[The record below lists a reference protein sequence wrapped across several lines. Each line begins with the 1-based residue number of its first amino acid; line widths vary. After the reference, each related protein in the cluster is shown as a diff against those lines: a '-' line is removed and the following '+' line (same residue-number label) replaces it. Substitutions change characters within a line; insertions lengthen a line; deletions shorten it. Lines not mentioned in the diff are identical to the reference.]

1 MPHLIILTLFDIS
14 VSMQSWSKYLDVIVN
29 SSRHDL
35 VTGVIE
41 RDSQHLVSV
50 LESVDC
56 TFLTNVPQLS
66 FTRKERE
73 H

>member
-1 MPHLIILTLFDIS
+1 MYS
-14 VSMQSWSKYLDVIVN
+14 QSKYLYVVVN

-35 VTGVIE
+35 VTGVTE

-56 TFLTNVPQLS
+56 TFLTNVPQLYKN
-66 FTRKERE
+66 KEHWINQTTAVE
-73 H
+73 YLSQ

>member
-1 MPHLIILTLFDIS
+1 MPYLIILTQRNFDIS
-14 VSMQSWSKYLDVIVN
+14 VSMQSQSKYLDFVVN
-29 SSRHDL
+29 SSRHNL

-41 RDSQHLVSV
+41 GDSQHLVSV

-66 FTRKERE
+66 
-73 H
+73 